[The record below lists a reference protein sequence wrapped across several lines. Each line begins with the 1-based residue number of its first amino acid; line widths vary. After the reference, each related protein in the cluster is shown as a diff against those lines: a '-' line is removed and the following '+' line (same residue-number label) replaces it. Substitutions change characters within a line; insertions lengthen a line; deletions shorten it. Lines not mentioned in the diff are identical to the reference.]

1 MAMIIKTIT
10 SSRLADSKMA
20 LLRLT
25 VLVVAL
31 SFVACHKHAAQP
43 PAVAP
48 SVKYVTVEER
58 RVTRTDQTP
67 SEGTDKWQRPV
78 WPAERTARPHL

>member
-20 LLRLT
+20 FLCLT

-31 SFVACHKHAAQP
+31 IFVACHKPAAQSP
-43 PAVAP
+43 TILQT
-48 SVKYVTVEER
+48 VKYVKVEER
-58 RVTRTDQTP
+58 LVTLTDQLP
-67 SEGTDKWQRPV
+67 G
-78 WPAERTARPHL
+78 RTSAYDL